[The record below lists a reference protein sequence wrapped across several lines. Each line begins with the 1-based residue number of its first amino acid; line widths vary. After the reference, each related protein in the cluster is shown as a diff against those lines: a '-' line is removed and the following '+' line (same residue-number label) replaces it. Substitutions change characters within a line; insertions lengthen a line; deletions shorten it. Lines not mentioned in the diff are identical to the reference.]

1 MRFAVSLFLVSIA
14 ATGCQR
20 HKSQCAPA
28 VSGAIDRMVAE
39 ARGKMPPTVAANVAR
54 VVPQMKAAITASCE
68 HDQWAPN
75 VIECI
80 SKADGRE
87 ALDAC
92 DLMLTPQQRDNEHK
106 RNDELLKAAVQPLQK
121 PDPDRTRRDPHAGL
135 GIPPADELKGATP
148 RAPAEGPGSGSAAP

>member
-1 MRFAVSLFLVSIA
+1 MRFAIVCLVVMA
-14 ATGCQR
+14 GCQR
-20 HKSQCAPA
+20 RKSECGPA

-39 ARGKMPPTVAANVAR
+39 SRDKMPPTVAANVAR

-75 VIECI
+75 VIECVA
-80 SKADGRE
+80 KANGRE

-92 DLMLTPQQRDNEHK
+92 DAMLTPQQRDNEHK

-121 PDPDRTRRDPHAGL
+121 NDPERVRRDPHEGL
-135 GIPPADELKGATP
+135 GIPPADQLRGATP
-148 RAPAEGPGSGSAAP
+148 RAGSDGQGSGSAAH